1 MEKYYDI
8 GYAVVSLIFLSNA
21 AGFIFAAFVSQ
32 PLYSRIGRSQTIL
45 VGISLLGIASMTLSF
60 APPWGV
66 VVFSYFLTGAGMA
79 LVWIFLFA
87 LGVYT
92 YQRHKLTHDF
102 LRFLPNVMY
111 FVRILPTA
119 PRYLVMSM
127 VGFLLVQRV
136 FGMS

>member
-45 VGISLLGIASMTLSF
+45 AGISLLGTAFLTISF

-66 VVFSYFLTGAGMA
+66 VVSCYFLTGAGMA
-79 LVWIFLFA
+79 LVWTFFYLLDFSE
-87 LGVYT
+87 LGC
-92 YQRHKLTHDF
+92 
-102 LRFLPNVMY
+102 N
-111 FVRILPTA
+111 
-119 PRYLVMSM
+119 
-127 VGFLLVQRV
+127 
-136 FGMS
+136 

>member
-1 MEKYYDI
+1 MEKYYNI

-45 VGISLLGIASMTLSF
+45 VGISLLGTAFITISF

-79 LVWIFLFA
+79 LVWTFF
-87 LGVYT
+87 YT
-92 YQRHKLTHDF
+92 LARF
-102 LRFLPNVMY
+102 LREKYALELAN
-111 FVRILPTA
+111 
-119 PRYLVMSM
+119 
-127 VGFLLVQRV
+127 
-136 FGMS
+136 